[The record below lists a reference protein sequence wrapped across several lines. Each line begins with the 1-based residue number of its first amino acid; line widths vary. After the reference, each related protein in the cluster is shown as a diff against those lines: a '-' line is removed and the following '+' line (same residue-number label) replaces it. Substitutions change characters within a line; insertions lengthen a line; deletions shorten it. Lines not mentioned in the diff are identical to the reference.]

1 MRSRLN
7 EEVCEARME
16 TNQEWL
22 TCSYRGGGRN
32 AEKLLAEKSKSLQT
46 AACGPSAA
54 FPLVL

>member
-22 TCSYRGGGRN
+22 TRSYRGGGRN
-32 AEKLLAEKSKSLQT
+32 TGKLPAEKSRSPQT
-46 AACGPSAA
+46 AARGPSAA